1 MFSEKLMETAFVLS
15 VLVQDPLAFLRNQP
29 QFQQMR
35 RVLQENPNLLPAV
48 LQQIAQSNP
57 ELLEVGKILIRVQVV

>member
-1 MFSEKLMETAFVLS
+1 MVLRKINGN
-15 VLVQDPLAFLRNQP
+15 VICALCLVQDPLAFLRNQP

-57 ELLEVGKILIRVQVV
+57 QLLEVGKILIRVQVV

>member
-1 MFSEKLMETAFVLS
+1 M
-15 VLVQDPLAFLRNQP
+15 QDPLAFLRNQP

-57 ELLEVGKILIRVQVV
+57 QLLEVGKILIRVQVV

>member
-1 MFSEKLMETAFVLS
+1 MLS

-29 QFQQMR
+29 QFQQMQ

-57 ELLEVGKILIRVQVV
+57 QLLEVGKILIRVQVV